1 MKTKLVSWSL
11 LTLLLGWV
19 VLGIFEVGGERKTYQ
34 VGSWEKEK
42 WGLKLD
48 VTKFSDE
55 KRRG

>member
-1 MKTKLVSWSL
+1 MVT
-11 LTLLLGWV
+11 TRLGCPF
-19 VLGIFEVGGERKTYQ
+19 GIFEVGMGREKHIKLVQ
-34 VGSWEKEK
+34 WEKEK